1 MSYKNLLLTAIA
13 AVAVGFSSMLLAGGG
28 QNGYN
33 NPKGDIPDDTYNEPF
48 ANYDNEGRMMIFC
61 AEDELL
67 VVVPTEGGALEVT
80 CQVVVE

>member
-1 MSYKNLLLTAIA
+1 MSYKNLLLAAIA
-13 AVAVGFSSMLLAGGG
+13 VIAVGFSPTLLAGGD

-48 ANYDNEGRMMIFC
+48 ANYDNDGRMMIFC

-67 VVVPTEGGALEVT
+67 VVVPAEGGALEVT
-80 CQVVVE
+80 CQVVE

>member
-1 MSYKNLLLTAIA
+1 MSYKSLILASIA
-13 AVAVGFSSMLLAGGG
+13 AIAVGFSSTLIAGGD

-48 ANYDNEGRMMIFC
+48 ANFDGDGRMMIFC

-67 VVVPTEGGALEVT
+67 VVVPAEGGALEVT
-80 CQVVVE
+80 CQVVE

>member
-1 MSYKNLLLTAIA
+1 MSDKNLLLAAIA
-13 AVAVGFSSMLLAGGG
+13 AIAVGFSPSLLAAGG

-48 ANYDNEGRMMIFC
+48 ANYDNEGRMMVFC

-67 VVVPTEGGALEVT
+67 VVVPAEGGALEIT
-80 CQVVVE
+80 CQVVD

>member
-1 MSYKNLLLTAIA
+1 MSYKTLILVSIA
-13 AVAVGFSSMLLAGGG
+13 AFSLIFSATLIAGGD

-33 NPKGDIPDDTYNEPF
+33 NPKGDPAEDTYLEPF
-48 ANYDNEGRMMIFC
+48 ANYDDGGRMMIFC

-80 CQVVVE
+80 CQPVE